1 MLRKTHPILEEIVVT
16 AQKREQSIQD
26 TPIAVTV
33 FHRRRHWRSL
43 VIQSA
48 NDIAQYTPGLSIAPV
63 QGIGNVPNI
72 SIRGVGLNDFRDF
85 NESPS
90 AVYVDEVYKGALAG
104 LDFALY
110 DLDRAEVLKGPQG
123 TLFGR
128 NATGG
133 LVSYATALPRIRSKA
148 TRG

>member
-1 MLRKTHPILEEIVVT
+1 M
-16 AQKREQSIQD
+16 
-26 TPIAVTV
+26 
-33 FHRRRHWRSL
+33 
-43 VIQSA
+43 
-48 NDIAQYTPGLSIAPV
+48 
-63 QGIGNVPNI
+63 PNI

-110 DLDRAEVLKGPQG
+110 DLDRVEVLKGPQG

-133 LVSYATALPRIRSKA
+133 LVSYLTARPTDTFEGYARLSGGSFGDIKAEFASQRSAERFGGGSVVRPLPHE
-148 TRG
+148 